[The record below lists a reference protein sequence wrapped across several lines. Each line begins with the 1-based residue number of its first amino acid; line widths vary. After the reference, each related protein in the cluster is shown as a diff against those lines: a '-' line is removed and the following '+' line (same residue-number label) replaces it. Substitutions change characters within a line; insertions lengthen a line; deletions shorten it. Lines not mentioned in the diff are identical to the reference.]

1 MNTEVES
8 YIRNNYA
15 WLKLPQNVR
24 QVPLVHTWAK
34 GLSCLPRFLISGPTK
49 SRPEPVGHGS
59 ESSCGC
65 LCKNGS
71 IEVPFF
77 YVGSEWVMLNYAGE
91 AGKWYRDFSCPRLF
105 VPKNE

>member
-24 QVPLVHTWAK
+24 QVPLVYTWAK

-49 SRPEPVGHGS
+49 SRPEPSDTARNRPAVVCAKTARS
-59 ESSCGC
+59 RCRFVCG
-65 LCKNGS
+65 LGDVYKRQGRERS
-71 IEVPFF
+71 
-77 YVGSEWVMLNYAGE
+77 G
-91 AGKWYRDFSCPRLF
+91 
-105 VPKNE
+105 PKIW